1 MFELT
6 PHSRNRMLPGSWFRD
21 FFTNDFFGGLSTV
34 KADIFAEGDKLVIE
48 AELPG
53 FNKEEIKV
61 KVNDKQLTISAQRK
75 DANEERSEDYIRKER
90 SVSQVC
96 RTFIVENLDADQ
108 IQAKFENGLL
118 RLTMPKPQEL
128 QPKVKEIRIK

>member
-1 MFELT
+1 
-6 PHSRNRMLPGSWFRD
+6 
-21 FFTNDFFGGLSTV
+21 
-34 KADIFAEGDKLVIE
+34 
-48 AELPG
+48 
-53 FNKEEIKV
+53 
-61 KVNDKQLTISAQRK
+61 QRK
-75 DANEERSEDYIRKER
+75 DANEERSEDYIRRER

-128 QPKVKEIRIK
+128 QPKVKEIHIK

>member
-6 PHSRNRMLPGSWFRD
+6 PYSRSRMLPGSWLRD
-21 FFTNDFFGGLSTV
+21 FFTDDFFGGLSTI
-34 KADIFAEGDKLVIE
+34 KADIFAEGDNLVIE

-53 FNKEEIKV
+53 FNKDEIKV

-75 DANEERSEDYIRKER
+75 DANEERSEDYIRRER

-96 RTFIVENLDADQ
+96 RTFIVENLVADQ

-128 QPKVKEIRIK
+128 QPKVKEIHIK

>member
-6 PHSRNRMLPGSWFRD
+6 PYSRNPMLPGSLFRD
-21 FFTNDFFGGLSTV
+21 FFTDDFFGGLSTI

-53 FNKEEIKV
+53 FDKDEIKI

-75 DANEERSEDYIRKER
+75 ETNEERAENYIRRER
-90 SVSQVC
+90 SLSQVC
-96 RTFIVENLDADQ
+96 RTFMVDNLDADK
-108 IQAKFENGLL
+108 IQATFENGLL
-118 RLTMPKPQEL
+118 RLTVPTPQEL
-128 QPKVKEIRIK
+128 QPKVKEIRIQ

>member
-6 PHSRNRMLPGSWFRD
+6 PYSRNPMLPGSLFRD
-21 FFTNDFFGGLSTV
+21 IFTDDFLGGLSTI

-53 FNKEEIKV
+53 FDKDEIKI

-75 DANEERSEDYIRKER
+75 ETNEERAENYIRRER
-90 SVSQVC
+90 SLSQVC
-96 RTFIVENLDADQ
+96 RTFMVDNLDADK
-108 IQAKFENGLL
+108 IQATFENGLL
-118 RLTMPKPQEL
+118 RLTVPTPQEL
-128 QPKVKEIRIK
+128 QPKVKEIRIQ